1 MSANADIHGEES
13 VLGDRTMFDQF
24 VNGIGNVCIALL
36 VGLAMLALHKLNNRQ
51 IRKNQDSMEFYLY
64 KISRLTGHSEYDV
77 FCKSAEDWPV
87 AAVSKEK
94 IEADFKNYLS
104 HNAVPPYVHHF
115 VRENKHHID
124 ELHLPQY

>member
-1 MSANADIHGEES
+1 
-13 VLGDRTMFDQF
+13 MFDQF

-36 VGLAMLALHKLNNRQ
+36 VGLGMVALHHLSSKK
-51 IRKNQDSMEFYLY
+51 IRKQSESMEFYIY

-87 AAVSKEK
+87 STVSKEK
-94 IEADFKNYLS
+94 IDADFKNYLH

-115 VRENKHHID
+115 VREHKHHID
-124 ELHLPQY
+124 ELQLPRF